1 MATDPDEA
9 DGPAPAGASGHTR
22 PRPTGRRPR
31 LEDVGTDPDYR
42 FTLANERTFLAW
54 IRTSLALIAGGVALV
69 QFGDALGPR
78 PIRLALGI
86 LLIALSGTLAAL
98 SHHRWAAGERA
109 MRLGESLPIN
119 RISAL
124 LGYGLAAVAVVVLIV
139 LLVGGSR

>member
-9 DGPAPAGASGHTR
+9 DGPAPAGASDPTR
-22 PRPTGRRPR
+22 PLRTGRRPP
-31 LEDVGTDPDYR
+31 LEDVGSDPDYR

-86 LLIALSGTLAAL
+86 LLIALAGTLAAL

-109 MRLGESLPIN
+109 MRLGESLPRN
-119 RISAL
+119 RVSVI
-124 LGYGLAAVAVVVLIV
+124 LGYALAAVAVVVLVV
-139 LLVGGSR
+139 LILGRG